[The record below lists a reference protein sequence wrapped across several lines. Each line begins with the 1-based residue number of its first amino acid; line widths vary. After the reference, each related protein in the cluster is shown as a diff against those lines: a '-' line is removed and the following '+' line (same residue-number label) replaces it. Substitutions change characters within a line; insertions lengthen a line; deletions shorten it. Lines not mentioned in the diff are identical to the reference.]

1 MLLQSGG
8 AREVTSGADMADA
21 MSLLISDEAARNDM
35 LQNARDGLAKLSGAL
50 PLTIETLLSYLPEKS
65 GMKRAS

>member
-1 MLLQSGG
+1 
-8 AREVTSGADMADA
+8 MADA